1 MGQKIGFIGL
11 GIMGKP
17 MVRNLANAGF
27 DLVLN
32 SRRQESV
39 DEMLAEIPGALAAA
53 TPFDVASQAD
63 IVIMMVPD
71 SPDVETVVFGDG
83 GLLGAVSPGS
93 LIIDMSTIATT
104 MSLKVYEAIVAKG
117 GDALDA
123 PVSGGDKGAIAGTL
137 SIMVGGS
144 DAGFERAKPVF
155 EAMGKTIVH
164 CGGPGAGQTVKSA
177 NQIAVAV
184 NIASLSEALIFAAKA
199 GVDPA
204 KVLEVLGGGLATS
217 RVLDLRGPG
226 MIKGEFTP
234 GFRIDLHRKDL
245 NNTLATARAQGS
257 PVPVTAL
264 VSQLFDAASS
274 AGRGQLD
281 HSGLLTVLEDLAG
294 VKVKDV

>member
-1 MGQKIGFIGL
+1 
-11 GIMGKP
+11 
-17 MVRNLANAGF
+17 
-27 DLVLN
+27 
-32 SRRQESV
+32 
-39 DEMLAEIPGALAAA
+39 MLAEIPGAVGAA
-53 TPFDVASQAD
+53 TPFEVASQAE

-71 SPDVETVVFGDG
+71 SPDVERVVFGDG
-83 GLLGAVSPGS
+83 GLIDAVKPGS

-104 MSLKVYEAIVAKG
+104 SALKVHEAVAAKG
-117 GDALDA
+117 GQALDA

-137 SIMVGGS
+137 SIMVGGEA
-144 DAGFERAKPVF
+144 DAFERAKPVF

-184 NIASLSEALIFAAKA
+184 NIAGLAEALVFSAKA

-217 RVLDLRGPG
+217 RVLDMRGPG
-226 MIKGEFTP
+226 MIAGTFEP

-245 NNTLATARAQGS
+245 NNTLATARTQGS
-257 PVPVTAL
+257 PIPVTAL
-264 VSQLFDAASS
+264 VSQLFDAASG
-274 AGRGQLD
+274 AGRGHYD
-281 HSGLLTVLEDLAG
+281 HSGLLTILEDLAG

>member
-17 MVRNLANAGF
+17 MVRNLSKAGF
-27 DLVLN
+27 ELVLN
-32 SRRQESV
+32 SRRQESI
-39 DEMLAEIPGALAAA
+39 DEMVAEIPGAIAAA

-63 IVIMMVPD
+63 VVILMVPD
-71 SPDVETVVFGDG
+71 SPDVETVVFGEG
-83 GLLGAVSPGS
+83 GLIDAVKPES

-104 MSLKVYEAIVAKG
+104 SSLNVHEAVAAKG
-117 GDALDA
+117 GQALDA

-144 DAGFERAKPVF
+144 EEAFARATPIF

-184 NIASLSEALIFAAKA
+184 NIAGLAEALVFAAKA

-217 RVLDLRGPG
+217 RVLEMRGPG
-226 MIKGEFTP
+226 MIKGDFAP

-245 NNTLATARAQGS
+245 NNTLATARTQGS
-257 PVPVTAL
+257 PVPVTSL

-281 HSGLLTVLEDLAG
+281 HSGLLTILEDLAG
-294 VKVKDV
+294 VKVKDI

>member
-1 MGQKIGFIGL
+1 MTQKIGFIGL

-17 MVRNLANAGF
+17 MVRNLAKAGF
-27 DLVLN
+27 ELVLN

-39 DEMLAEIPGALAAA
+39 DEMLTEIPGAVGAA
-53 TPFDVASQAD
+53 TPFEVASQAE

-71 SPDVETVVFGDG
+71 SPDVERVVFGDG
-83 GLLGAVSPGS
+83 GLIDAVKPGS

-104 MSLKVYEAIVAKG
+104 SALKVHEAVAAKG
-117 GDALDA
+117 GQALDA

-137 SIMVGGS
+137 SIMVGGEA
-144 DAGFERAKPVF
+144 DAFERAKPVF

-184 NIASLSEALIFAAKA
+184 NIAGLAEALVFSAKA

-217 RVLDLRGPG
+217 RVLDMRGPG
-226 MIKGEFTP
+226 MIAGTFEP

-245 NNTLATARAQGS
+245 NNTLATARTQGS
-257 PVPVTAL
+257 PIPVTAL
-264 VSQLFDAASS
+264 VSQLFDAASG
-274 AGRGQLD
+274 AGRGHYD
-281 HSGLLTVLEDLAG
+281 HSGLLTILEDLAG

>member
-1 MGQKIGFIGL
+1 MTQKIGFIGL

-17 MVRNLANAGF
+17 MVRNLAKAGYE
-27 DLVLN
+27 LVLN

-39 DEMLAEIPGALAAA
+39 DELIAEIPGSVAAA
-53 TPFDVASQAD
+53 TPFEVASHAE
-63 IVIMMVPD
+63 IVILMVPD
-71 SPDVETVVFGDG
+71 SPDVETVVFGEG
-83 GLLGAVSPGS
+83 GLLDAVKPGS

-104 MSLKVYEAIVAKG
+104 SALKVHEAVAEKG
-117 GDALDA
+117 GQSLDA

-137 SIMVGGS
+137 SIMVGG
-144 DAGFERAKPVF
+144 DTEAFERAKPVF

-184 NIASLSEALIFAAKA
+184 NIAGLAEALVFSAKA

-217 RVLDLRGPG
+217 RVLDMRGPG
-226 MIKGEFTP
+226 MIAGTFEP

-257 PVPVTAL
+257 PIPVTAL

-281 HSGLLTVLEDLAG
+281 HSGLLTILEDLAG

>member
-17 MVRNLANAGF
+17 MVRNLSKAGF
-27 DLVLN
+27 ELVLN
-32 SRRQESV
+32 SRRQESI
-39 DEMLAEIPGALAAA
+39 DEMVAEIPGAIAAA

-63 IVIMMVPD
+63 VVILMVPD
-71 SPDVETVVFGDG
+71 SPDVETVVFGEG
-83 GLLGAVSPGS
+83 GLIDAVKPES

-104 MSLKVYEAIVAKG
+104 SSLNVHEAVAAKG
-117 GDALDA
+117 GQALDA

-144 DAGFERAKPVF
+144 DEAFARAQPIF

-184 NIASLSEALIFAAKA
+184 NIAGLAEALVFAAKA

-217 RVLDLRGPG
+217 RVLEMRGPG
-226 MIKGEFTP
+226 MIKGDFAP

-245 NNTLATARAQGS
+245 NNTLATARTQGS
-257 PVPVTAL
+257 PVPVTSL

-281 HSGLLTVLEDLAG
+281 HSGLLTILEDLAG